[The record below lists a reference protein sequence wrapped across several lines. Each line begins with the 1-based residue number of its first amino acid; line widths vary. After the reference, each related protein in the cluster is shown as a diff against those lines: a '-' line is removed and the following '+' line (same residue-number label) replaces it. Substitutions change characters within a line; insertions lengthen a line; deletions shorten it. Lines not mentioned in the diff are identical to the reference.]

1 MTPMLL
7 HTASTGIATNTNIS
21 AGWRGGRQI
30 RGRIADSL
38 NTLVDD
44 RVNEIC
50 YAVLDASSPRTHH
63 PHCRVDGDVVDID
76 IVSPTHGRRVA
87 PTLRALCLRDSRGFN
102 FVSLA
107 VSATVRVPVTPEMR
121 ARARDEEDDGAAGGR
136 AWGQRAAPPFSPD
149 WGGGGRWRG
158 RRLRI
163 GAARSAATRF
173 GDLPFVR
180 SEAFSSKARPETAHG
195 GGAQRHCSF
204 VCFRSLGSRR
214 RQFLIVPVG
223 VVTIMRTLF
232 DLASTPSSSC
242 GLPRPLQHQC
252 AESFREMKIQ
262 SASGEQGYPNS
273 LETMHTHALG
283 DEYMYRRPAND
294 TLDAFDL
301 AGMCPPS
308 SQPHS
313 QRRPDVH
320 RGADDALY
328 VVTTPPHLELRPS
341 ISDRETPRSFISDAP
356 RLPAAP
362 GAERRSNVS
371 PSDEQALRRARLSL
385 DGDLPMSY
393 MATVQQLSR
402 RCSGVLTMLGAYS
415 EL

>member
-1 MTPMLL
+1 MF
-7 HTASTGIATNTNIS
+7 
-21 AGWRGGRQI
+21 
-30 RGRIADSL
+30 SL
-38 NTLVDD
+38 S
-44 RVNEIC
+44 
-50 YAVLDASSPRTHH
+50 AVLDASSPRTHH

-87 PTLRALCLRDSRGFN
+87 PTLRALCLRDSRGFD

-121 ARARDEEDDGAAGGR
+121 ARSRDEEDDGAAGGR

-180 SEAFSSKARPETAHG
+180 GEAFSSKARPETAHG
-195 GGAQRHCSF
+195 GGAQRHHCSF
-204 VCFRSLGSRR
+204 SSSAIPNRARR
-214 RQFLIVPVG
+214 RCDHYENIVRPRIDAL
-223 VVTIMRTLF
+223 VVMWTPTTS
-232 DLASTPSSSC
+232 STPMRRVFPGNEDTECLRRASRFYHPLKASPTVASSV
-242 GLPRPLQHQC
+242 
-252 AESFREMKIQ
+252 I
-262 SASGEQGYPNS
+262 
-273 LETMHTHALG
+273 TVG
-283 DEYMYRRPAND
+283 DEYMYRRPASEAWGD
-294 TLDAFDL
+294 GVGDEH
-301 AGMCPPS
+301 MY
-308 SQPHS
+308 
-313 QRRPDVH
+313 RRPGSKAMSIWIAVG
-320 RGADDALY
+320 RAGQR
-328 VVTTPPHLELRPS
+328 PPHLELRPS

-385 DGDLPMSY
+385 DGDLPISY
-393 MATVQQLSR
+393 MATVQQLRR